1 MTAVYYPEGI
11 QPADLLQKV
20 ASHNVVIAGG
30 LHKAIATK
38 YFRIGYVFFFFFF
51 LFIFYLKNIY

>member
-1 MTAVYYPEGI
+1 MTAIYYPEGI

-30 LHKAIATK
+30 LHRAIATK
-38 YFRIGYVFFFFFF
+38 YFRIGYVLYCHTITY
-51 LFIFYLKNIY
+51 LFIFNN